1 MASNPIQ
8 RRARQSFLVGF
19 LIALI
24 IMAIVVVILFMRIS
38 NLNEENASLQTLQS
52 TNTKTIYTLVDDV
65 KSGETITL
73 DMLVSTSVLAQIN
86 VDNYLSSADFFD
98 EEGNEREWVAK
109 TDLTGGSPIL
119 RDTASV
125 SDDVLTDDER
135 LMEFNMI
142 VLPSE
147 LQNGDYIDVR
157 FSLPD
162 GSNDIVLSKKYV
174 EQTTATGVWMK
185 LSEDEILMINSAIVE
200 AYQITGS
207 RLYAVQYTEPGLQDA
222 AIETFYPGYD
232 ILTLIDND
240 ANVVEEAKT
249 ELFNKLNNSNYEA
262 QENAKN
268 TYKADMD
275 NDELSSNVESGNEQ
289 ENELISTARDEF
301 VSALDGTGLVGSE
314 NY

>member
-98 EEGNEREWVAK
+98 DEGNEREWVAK

-135 LMEFNMI
+135 LMEFNI
-142 VLPSE
+142 KGRDVVL
-147 LQNGDYIDVR
+147 
-157 FSLPD
+157 
-162 GSNDIVLSKKYV
+162 
-174 EQTTATGVWMK
+174 
-185 LSEDEILMINSAIVE
+185 
-200 AYQITGS
+200 
-207 RLYAVQYTEPGLQDA
+207 
-222 AIETFYPGYD
+222 
-232 ILTLIDND
+232 
-240 ANVVEEAKT
+240 
-249 ELFNKLNNSNYEA
+249 
-262 QENAKN
+262 
-268 TYKADMD
+268 
-275 NDELSSNVESGNEQ
+275 NDELLKKIDKLLLEKTEYKKDDRVIIIGSIPN
-289 ENELISTARDEF
+289 LITGRTNF
-301 VSALDGTGLVGSE
+301 VRVHRMCAF
-314 NY
+314 

>member
-19 LIALI
+19 LVALI
-24 IMAIVVVILFMRIS
+24 IMAIVVVILFMRINS
-38 NLNEENASLQTLQS
+38 LNEENASLQDLT
-52 TNTKTIYTLVDDV
+52 TNNTKTVYTLASDV
-65 KSGETITL
+65 KSGESITS
-73 DMLVSTSVLAQIN
+73 DMLVPKDMLTQIN
-86 VDNYLSSADFFD
+86 VDNYISSADFFD
-98 EEGNEREWVAK
+98 DEGNEIELVAK
-109 TDLTGGSPIL
+109 TDLVSGAPIL
-119 RDTASV
+119 KDTVST

-162 GSNDIVLSKKYV
+162 GSTYIVLSKKHV

-232 ILTLIDND
+232 ILTLIDTD

-275 NDELSSNVESGNEQ
+275 NDELSSNVESGYEQ
-289 ENELISTARDEF
+289 ENEAISSARDEF
-301 VSALDGTGLVGSE
+301 VTALDGTGLVGSD